1 MGAPQACDLIIKNGC
16 VLTMDARRTII
27 DGGAIAVKGH
37 TIAAVGSEA
46 ALLRNWVAEANI
58 DAKGGIVH
66 PGYVDAHLHVNAQTC
81 RGFFRGDASK
91 GDTKGPKYADWKAS
105 LTAEDEHAAAGVAS
119 VEMLRHGIT
128 TYVEPGSAFDP
139 DAVADATE
147 KVGVRCSLAEP
158 YLWDTTE
165 IMDAIPGL
173 ASGTLFARVPPDRD
187 RCMKLL
193 GSQLF
198 RNRNKDG
205 ITHGHVALYG
215 EGTASDELYIAA
227 KRLADQEGVILNNHI
242 GFDLDLAAAMERLY
256 GKARFVHLAEIGV
269 LGPNTTFVHMNLIKD
284 DEVDPI
290 VKSGMAIVWCPLA
303 YVSRGTTLRQHTRIP
318 EMKQR
323 GVNVALGTDS
333 ARQSS
338 AGDAGFLALQL
349 AGGAGYKTVSEDIFE
364 MMTVGGAKAAGLE
377 ALIGSLEPG
386 KRADI
391 VIRTADSAE
400 MMPSID
406 PAHQLVTVGH
416 GPTANI
422 VLVNGR
428 VVLNEGRATQV
439 DQSKIFREAQKS
451 VRRIVER
458 LGLSLPGL
466 WPRIERTDAV
476 RSTPPNSDVG
486 AGH

>member
-1 MGAPQACDLIIKNGC
+1 MPAPQSCDLIIKNGC
-16 VLTMDARRTII
+16 VLTMDARRLII
-27 DGGAIAVKGH
+27 PQGAIAVKGH
-37 TIAAVGSEA
+37 TIAAVGTEA
-46 ALLRNWVAEANI
+46 DILRDWQAKETI
-58 DAKGGIVH
+58 DARGAIVH
-66 PGYVDAHLHVNAQTC
+66 PGYVEAHLHVNAQTC

-91 GDTKGPKYADWKAS
+91 GGGKGGPNYADWKAS
-105 LTAEDEHAAAGVAS
+105 LTPEDEHAASGLAS

-128 TYVEPGSAFDP
+128 SFVEPGSAFDP
-139 DAVADATE
+139 DAVADATQA
-147 KVGVRCSLAEP
+147 VGIRCSLAEP

-173 ASGTLFARVPPDRD
+173 ASKSLFARVPPERD
-187 RCMKLL
+187 RSMKLL

-198 RNRNKDG
+198 RNKDKDG
-205 ITHGHVALYG
+205 IVHGHVALYG

-227 KRLADQEGVILNNHI
+227 KKLADREGVILNNHV
-242 GFDLDLAAAMERLY
+242 GFDLDLAAAMERAY
-256 GKARFVHLAEIGV
+256 GKPRFVHFAEIGV

-284 DEVDPI
+284 EEIDPI
-290 VKSGMAIVWCPLA
+290 VKSGLSIIWCPLA

-318 EMKQR
+318 DMKKR

-349 AGGAGYKTVSEDIFE
+349 AGGAGYGTVSEDIFE
-364 MMTVGGAKAAGLE
+364 MMTIGGAQAAGLQK
-377 ALIGSLEPG
+377 LIGSLEAG

-391 VIRTADSAE
+391 VIRSTNAAE
-400 MMPSID
+400 LMPTID

-416 GPTANI
+416 GPNADT

-428 VVLNEGRATQV
+428 IVLRNGRATRV
-439 DQSKIFREAQKS
+439 DEAAIFAKARES
-451 VRRIVER
+451 VQQIIAR

-466 WPRIERTDAV
+466 WPRVKA
-476 RSTPPNSDVG
+476 
-486 AGH
+486 A